1 MAMNNS
7 LAEVRPELVSEWSEK
22 NLPLTPDNITFG
34 SNKKVWWKG
43 TCGHEWQTSV
53 KARSNG
59 EKCPI
64 CSGARVIAGIND
76 LATLETL
83 LVKQWSKK
91 NKIITSM
98 KEVPEQLGKLRR
110 QYLRYQQ
117 AEIIYSISHKKLFE
131 LASDAGAIYRIDGTV
146 LINRDIFD
154 DYLERFHEPATRK
167 GKEEMADER

>member
-7 LAEVRPELVSEWSEK
+7 LAEVHPELVSEWSEK
-22 NLPLTPDNITFG
+22 NLPLTPNDITFG

-43 TCGHEWQTSV
+43 ACGHEWQASV

-154 DYLERFHEPATRK
+154 AYLERFHEPATGK
-167 GKEEMADER
+167 GKEEMEDER